1 MYLRTFFPQH
11 LTRLRAAIALGILM
25 FLAGHMPVVAAKPES
40 SSVKTYNRDVRSIL
54 SRNCFACHGP
64 DETSREAGV
73 RLDIPG
79 QADLDTILE
88 RITSDDPEIQMPPPS
103 ANKPFTPQHAA
114 VLRQWIDEG
123 AKYESHW
130 SFVPPVKVFV
140 PSDQHAIDFFIDQK
154 LESLKLKRSPKADPF
169 TLIRRVYLDLVG
181 LPPTIEEADTF
192 AADPSDQAY
201 AAIVE
206 KLLDSPR
213 YGERWARRW
222 LDLARYADTN
232 GYEKDRDRSI
242 WPYRDWVIRKLNED
256 MPFDAFTIQQI
267 AGDMLPGA
275 TPDQIVAT
283 GFHRNTMLNEE
294 GGVDPLEFRFHSM
307 TDRVATT
314 GATWLGLTTGCC
326 QCHTHKYDPITHQDY
341 YGMMAYLNNTDEPDY
356 FIETEE
362 TRNERAEKLAE
373 AQRLLDELPEH
384 WPAKKSKDETK
395 ENPSVAAMR
404 VAFEK
409 WRGEQ
414 ITKHTP
420 WCTIVPATKSTNGPF
435 LIEEADGILFASGDI
450 TKHDVYSLQFNAS
463 DSPIYSIRLEVLAD
477 ARLSGGGPGMT
488 YMEGPKGDF
497 FLTEIEI
504 EDADAKRFPI
514 SFGETTFA
522 DKASGNSNIAGK
534 KMIDGDI
541 QTGWSVAERE
551 AEDHVAVFQ
560 LSEAIPAG
568 KPFSIRMH
576 FGRYYPSSLGKFRIS
591 VSKSPKQP
599 SASVMNEKQF
609 AALQSDHALNDSS
622 IREAFLMQANVL
634 NKYTDKIRS
643 LRRTPVGVMTLVM
656 QQRPHD
662 LERTTYRHE
671 RGEYTQPA
679 ESVEPR
685 LPEAIW
691 TGDAKQPTDRM
702 EFAKWLVSR
711 DNPLTA
717 RVIVNRHWAA
727 FFGTGIVSTLE
738 DFGMQGELPFHP
750 ELLDYLAVHFMAE
763 GWSIKKLH
771 RLIVT
776 SQTYQQ
782 SSSVGESVA
791 HPDGRRLLQYFPRVR
806 LEAEVIRDVALEASG
821 LLHDKMYGPPVRP
834 VQPASAVSA
843 NYTKSAWVASE
854 GQDRFRRS
862 VYTYQKRTAPFAMFT
877 TFDASSGEA
886 CVARRD
892 VSNTPLQ
899 ALTLMNDPMFIEI
912 ADAFGKRIDKFPG
925 DRRQKIIA
933 GFRLQLTRTPDQDEL
948 DMLVEFDKKYSDS
961 KALARVILGLDE
973 AITKN

>member
-1 MYLRTFFPQH
+1 MYLRPFH
-11 LTRLRAAIALGILM
+11 AIHPIILWAVVPLGIGVM
-25 FLAGHMPVVAAKPES
+25 LACHVPASAAES
-40 SSVKTYNRDVRSIL
+40 ETQSAKTYNGDVRPIL

-64 DETSREAGV
+64 DESTREADL
-73 RLDIPG
+73 RLDVPG
-79 QADLDTILE
+79 EADLDAVID
-88 RITSDDPEIQMPPPS
+88 RITSDDPDIQMPPPS
-103 ANKPFTPQHAA
+103 ANKPFTSEQAA
-114 VLRQWIDEG
+114 VLKQWIEEG

-130 SFVPPVKVFV
+130 SFVPPIKPAV
-140 PSDQHAIDFFIDQK
+140 PSDQNAIDFFIDQR
-154 LESLKLKRSPKADPF
+154 LGSLKLKSSPKADPF
-169 TLIRRVYLDLVG
+169 TLIRRVYLDLIG
-181 LPPTIEEADTF
+181 LPPTIEEADAF
-192 AADPSDQAY
+192 AADPSEEAY
-201 AAIVE
+201 AAVVDR
-206 KLLDSPR
+206 LLESPQ

-232 GYEKDRDRSI
+232 GYEKDRDRNI
-242 WPYRDWVIRKLNED
+242 WPYRDWVIRMLNQD
-256 MPFDAFTIQQI
+256 LPFDQFTIEQI

-275 TPDQIVAT
+275 TADQIVAT

-294 GGVDPLEFRFHSM
+294 GGVDPLEFRFHAM

-326 QCHTHKYDPITHQDY
+326 QCHTHKYDPITHHDY

-362 TRNERAEKLAE
+362 LRKERAEKLAE
-373 AQRLLDELPEH
+373 AQRLLDDLPKH
-384 WPAKKSKDETK
+384 WPVKESKDKTDGDQ
-395 ENPSVAAMR
+395 SGDAMR
-404 VAFEK
+404 AAFEN
-409 WRGEQ
+409 WRRDQ
-414 ITKHTP
+414 LAKHMP
-420 WCTIVPATKSTNGPF
+420 WRTIKPTAKSTNGPF
-435 LIEEADGILFASGDI
+435 LIEESDGVLFALGDI
-450 TKHDVYSLQFNAS
+450 TKHDVYTLQFNAS
-463 DSPIYSIRLEVLAD
+463 ESPIHSIRLEAFAD
-477 ARLSGGGPGMT
+477 ARLPGGGPGLT

-497 FLTEIEI
+497 YLTEMEI
-504 EDADAKRFPI
+504 EDADGKRIPI
-514 SFGETTFA
+514 VFGE
-522 DKASGNSNIAGK
+522 ASFSKNAFGNSEVGAEK
-534 KMIDGDI
+534 TFDGDI
-541 QTGWSVAERE
+541 QTGWSVAKRE

-560 LSEAIPAG
+560 LGEAIPAG
-568 KPFSIRMH
+568 KSFSIRMH
-576 FGRYYPSSLGKFRIS
+576 FGRHYPSSLGKFRIS
-591 VSKSPKQP
+591 VSDSPNQP
-599 SASVMNEKQF
+599 SASVLTQEQF
-609 AALQSDHALNDSS
+609 AALESENAIDDPAV
-622 IREAFLMQANVL
+622 REAFLMQAAEL
-634 NKYTDKIRS
+634 TEHTDKIRS
-643 LRRTPVGVMTLVM
+643 LRRTPAGVLTLVM
-656 QQRPHD
+656 QQRPLD
-662 LERTTYRHE
+662 LGRTTHRHE

-691 TGDAKQPTDRM
+691 VGDSKQPTDRM

-717 RVIVNRHWAA
+717 RVTVNRHWAA

-750 ELLDYLAVHFMAE
+750 ELLDYLAVEFMDQ

-776 SQTYQQ
+776 SQAYQR
-782 SSSVGESVA
+782 SSSVNEIVP

-806 LEAEVIRDVALEASG
+806 LEAEVIRDVALKASG
-821 LLHDKMYGPPVRP
+821 LLHEKMYGPPVRP
-834 VQPASAVSA
+834 VQPESAVSA
-843 NYTKSAWVASE
+843 NYSQSTWVASE

-912 ADAFGKRIDKFPG
+912 AEAFGKRIDAFPG

-933 GFRLQLTRTPDQDEL
+933 GFRFQLTRMPSEDEL
-948 DMLVEFDKKYSDS
+948 AMLVEFDKKYSDS